1 MSIILVTMSFL
12 FLEISFGDDSCVDTH
27 SEHKL
32 PASIF
37 GESWF
42 KADKGDNI
50 KGDCERVAHKARE
63 MTLGSR
69 EPRE

>member
-1 MSIILVTMSFL
+1 M
-12 FLEISFGDDSCVDTH
+12 H
-27 SEHKL
+27 SKHKL
-32 PASIF
+32 PAPAF

-50 KGDCERVAHKARE
+50 KDDCERVAHKVIE

>member
-1 MSIILVTMSFL
+1 M
-12 FLEISFGDDSCVDTH
+12 H

-32 PASIF
+32 PASAF

-50 KGDCERVAHKARE
+50 KGDCERVAHKVIE

-69 EPRE
+69 EPREHTVYFVK